1 MTGSG
6 QILTASATKNSD
18 LFWGIR
24 GAGVNFGIVT
34 SATYRIYDA
43 LNSGMVYNADLI
55 FDAEKN
61 GTIFQILSTYQ
72 GNQDDKLAISIAS
85 SLRNNI
91 VSCCRLSKLAVFT
104 NNAPSLRSM
113 SVPSTMALR
122 NRVMLPSSLSSTRSQ
137 ESATFLRFH
146 TTDWCTLPTSAPIHS
161 PVRKV

>member
-1 MTGSG
+1 MTGEYGLIIDSLLSVEIVTGSG

-43 LNSGMVYNADLI
+43 LNGGMVYNADLI
-55 FDAEKN
+55 FDAEQN

-91 VSCCRLSKLAVFT
+91 VSCCRPIKLYMLT
-104 NNAPSLRSM
+104 NTATSLR
-113 SVPSTMALR
+113 
-122 NRVMLPSSLSSTRSQ
+122 
-137 ESATFLRFH
+137 
-146 TTDWCTLPTSAPIHS
+146 
-161 PVRKV
+161 